1 MIWASAC
8 SLGKLRSTIRLCGSS
23 SGVSAAYVP
32 VTGAENITAIAA
44 ENTKA
49 RTRASTEMSL
59 APGRFQMILSLQ
71 TDLNC
76 SPSDYSLLVFL
87 PEFMASQLTEPRW
100 RIEHRHCP

>member
-1 MIWASAC
+1 
-8 SLGKLRSTIRLCGSS
+8 
-23 SGVSAAYVP
+23 VSAAYVP

-59 APGRFQMILSLQ
+59 APGRFRMILSLK

-76 SPSDYSLLVFL
+76 SPPTIRY
-87 PEFMASQLTEPRW
+87 
-100 RIEHRHCP
+100 